1 MPTVQPVT
9 TLNVDNTTYNVA
21 DLSQAVQTLVSV
33 YNDWNQDLANAQ
45 SKYLMVQA
53 ALNDLQ
59 RQIITQLKADL
70 DAAAKAANDAAAND
84 AATNTTAPAAPA
96 APASTSVN

>member
-33 YNDWNQDLANAQ
+33 YNDWNQELANAQ
-45 SKYLMVQA
+45 SKYLMAQA

-70 DAAAKAANDAAAND
+70 DAAATAANDAP
-84 AATNTTAPAAPA
+84 AATDTTAPAATDTT
-96 APASTSVN
+96 APAPTSVN